1 MPHSA
6 SYSPSRDWQHFERL
20 CRALLSKIYGK
31 QFQRWGRN
39 GQFQNGVDLY
49 TLTKNNKFIALQCKG
64 KGDGFGQNFS
74 IKEIDQIIKDISKF
88 PRKIDH
94 LIILTTAP
102 DDRKIQEYVVRLTQE
117 RLEQG
122 KCEISLWGW
131 NTICD
136 HIGLYPDIQKSFYGH
151 WFQRLTITQWCLRS
165 FFIFILL
172 LIGYI
177 GVKQYSEYKNDKLQ
191 QKNLSLTSLN
201 QALDLTNELGD
212 SYSGCYLELNKSNF
226 IFSQEFKESCIT
238 PIESALANFDK
249 HIEDSSVFL
258 SSVSLEEIDAIKKI
272 MHEDYRQTLI
282 TLTSINMFE
291 EDVIRTLKH
300 ACPTQNQGLDKSF
313 WQDSMK
319 NSYLLGKNAMLRQLE
334 YYFLLRDYILP
345 STTAIKSRIQIQARE
360 LNGEKNPQNMVDSA
374 NNLPKLI
381 DLRNKLSPFEPKQ
394 PFSMAPVKAYSIR
407 DIVFD
412 IPTLAENEIDIE
424 QLRWNEVYLK
434 AQLKSLQ
441 SRPKDIEEL
450 ISCGLLEPKAR
461 DELLN
466 IK

>member
-1 MPHSA
+1 
-6 SYSPSRDWQHFERL
+6 
-20 CRALLSKIYGK
+20 
-31 QFQRWGRN
+31 
-39 GQFQNGVDLY
+39 
-49 TLTKNNKFIALQCKG
+49 
-64 KGDGFGQNFS
+64 
-74 IKEIDQIIKDISKF
+74 
-88 PRKIDH
+88 
-94 LIILTTAP
+94 
-102 DDRKIQEYVVRLTQE
+102 
-117 RLEQG
+117 
-122 KCEISLWGW
+122 
-131 NTICD
+131 
-136 HIGLYPDIQKSFYGH
+136 
-151 WFQRLTITQWCLRS
+151 
-165 FFIFILL
+165 
-172 LIGYI
+172 
-177 GVKQYSEYKNDKLQ
+177 
-191 QKNLSLTSLN
+191 
-201 QALDLTNELGD
+201 
-212 SYSGCYLELNKSNF
+212 
-226 IFSQEFKESCIT
+226 
-238 PIESALANFDK
+238 
-249 HIEDSSVFL
+249 
-258 SSVSLEEIDAIKKI
+258 

-412 IPTLAENEIDIE
+412 IPPLAENEIDIE